1 MAETTGVWGG
11 SSVLLA
17 SIGTSTFE
25 CSLVD
30 CSGSLDVSHDG
41 SFDDFC
47 KLHRNQ
53 INLIIILIINY
64 IIQFRIELNA
74 LF

>member
-1 MAETTGVWGG
+1 MAETIGVCGG
-11 SSVLLA
+11 SSVLA

-47 KLHRNQ
+47 E
-53 INLIIILIINY
+53 
-64 IIQFRIELNA
+64 IENRCQMVSIKWNA
-74 LF
+74 LNIVQKIKCVR